1 MNFEEDI
8 FVHTFEKKLSN
19 KKTFNQVFYGL
30 LIVLGVLLLIN
41 IYLASAGYSAV
52 KLKAA
57 EVKEANRP
65 AEISLMIIDS
75 GCKDCFDVEAL
86 VTQVKDKNV
95 KILDEKRVEKNSEE
109 AKTLIEDYNIKK
121 LPTVIVSG
129 ELDKFSMTGFE
140 TVNDK
145 QVFMNILAP
154 YVESSTGQTKGLVKL
169 VHVTDTSCVE
179 CISMEPVIASL
190 GEAGVKISDIKK
202 VDYTSPEG
210 KKYISD
216 YGLKETPALLISN
229 EVTYY
234 NGMKETLVS
243 LGSTEVKGF
252 FKLHS
257 TLPPYRKTG
266 TGQVAGLVDMA
277 LLKDSSCQSCY
288 DVEVNKQIMERFGLF
303 IKDTKTYDVNSAEG
317 KQLISKYKITK
328 VPILILSP
336 DAKEY
341 PTLSRAWPQVGTTE
355 SDGWFIMRKPE
366 VIGSYKDLSTNQEIN
381 PNENIGE

>member
-1 MNFEEDI
+1 MNFEEDR

-145 QVFMNILAP
+145 QVFMNILSP
-154 YVESSTGQTKGLVKL
+154 Y
-169 VHVTDTSCVE
+169 
-179 CISMEPVIASL
+179 
-190 GEAGVKISDIKK
+190 
-202 VDYTSPEG
+202 
-210 KKYISD
+210 
-216 YGLKETPALLISN
+216 
-229 EVTYY
+229 
-234 NGMKETLVS
+234 
-243 LGSTEVKGF
+243 F
-252 FKLHS
+252 
-257 TLPPYRKTG
+257 
-266 TGQVAGLVDMA
+266 
-277 LLKDSSCQSCY
+277 
-288 DVEVNKQIMERFGLF
+288 
-303 IKDTKTYDVNSAEG
+303 
-317 KQLISKYKITK
+317 
-328 VPILILSP
+328 
-336 DAKEY
+336 
-341 PTLSRAWPQVGTTE
+341 
-355 SDGWFIMRKPE
+355 
-366 VIGSYKDLSTNQEIN
+366 
-381 PNENIGE
+381 